1 MKTRLLLMLVLAFT
15 GQAARADGHPVTM
28 WLVEGTQNRVYLL
41 GSVHLLRE
49 SDHPLPEV
57 IDAAYQDAESVV
69 MEIDMDDIDPLAMQ
83 GLVNELG
90 LLPDG
95 TSLEDVMG
103 AAMYEEA
110 VAAAEA
116 IDIPLD
122 MLGRS
127 EPWLAAMT
135 VEEMLLF
142 RLGFNPMLG
151 VEMHLTAQAMRD
163 GKPIEGFETVEEQ
176 LRFLDELSPG
186 AQNEMLL
193 QTLKESAELA
203 SLMDEVI
210 EAWRRGDTAFLEET
224 LLADMQQY
232 EELNRTLVV
241 DRNHR
246 WLDRIEELLTHDD
259 DYLIVVGALHLVGED
274 GVPNLLEANGAR
286 IQQLQETLQ
295 D

>member
-1 MKTRLLLMLVLAFT
+1 M
-15 GQAARADGHPVTM
+15 
-28 WLVEGTQNRVYLL
+28 
-41 GSVHLLRE
+41 
-49 SDHPLPEV
+49 
-57 IDAAYQDAESVV
+57 
-69 MEIDMDDIDPLAMQ
+69 
-83 GLVNELG
+83 
-90 LLPDG
+90 
-95 TSLEDVMG
+95 
-103 AAMYEEA
+103 
-110 VAAAEA
+110 
-116 IDIPLD
+116 
-122 MLGRS
+122 
-127 EPWLAAMT
+127 
-135 VEEMLLF
+135 F

-151 VEMHLTAQAMRD
+151 VEMHLTAQATRD

-176 LRFLDELSPG
+176 LRFLDDLSPG